1 MAENQIKAM
10 IGDVFNEIAD
20 AILTGD
26 FGKKVRVGLTI
37 LGSEH
42 GTDELVKGAELAA
55 KKYGDFKIV
64 LIGPKVETGLRMV
77 EVGSEAEMHQKMDEL
92 LENGELDA
100 AVTMHYNFPIGVSTV
115 GRVITP
121 GFGKE
126 LVLATTTGTSSTHRA
141 EGMVK
146 NALYGII
153 TAKALGIKNPTV
165 GILNLDGARQVERA
179 LKELK
184 QNGYEVNFSESVRSD
199 GGCIMRG
206 NDLLA
211 AASDVMVMDTLTGN
225 LLMKVFS
232 AFTTGG
238 SYESLGYGYGPGVGD
253 GYDKIICILSRASGA
268 PVVCE
273 ALRYA
278 ASCAKG
284 NLKQIAAEEFAKAR
298 KAGLDDILKALN
310 AESKKPAVRAEA
322 KKLEKKP
329 VTKSVAGIDILELE
343 NAVAALGEAEIYSE
357 SGMGCTGPIVLVADE
372 DYLAAVDVL
381 FNNKYIAEKPLDCNR
396 C

>member
-1 MAENQIKAM
+1 MSDKQVRTM
-10 IGDVFNEIAD
+10 IGEVFNEVAD
-20 AILTGD
+20 AIMTGE
-26 FGKKVRVGLTI
+26 FGKKVRVGLTTM
-37 LGSEH
+37 GSEH
-42 GTDELVKGAELAA
+42 GTEELVKGAEMAA
-55 KKYGDFKIV
+55 KKYSDFEVV
-64 LIGPKVETGLRMV
+64 LIGPKVNTSLRTV
-77 EVGSEAEMHQKMDEL
+77 EVKNEDEMHKKMDEL
-92 LENGELDA
+92 LDSGELDA
-100 AVTMHYNFPIGVSTV
+100 AVTMHYSFPIGVSTV

-126 LVLATTTGTSSTHRA
+126 LILATTTGTSSTHRV

-146 NALYGII
+146 NALYGVI

-165 GILNLDGARQVERA
+165 GILNVDGARQVERA

-184 QNGYEVNFSESVRSD
+184 QNGYDISFSESVRSD

-206 NDLLA
+206 NDILA

-225 LLMKVFS
+225 IMMKVFS

-253 GYDKIICILSRASGA
+253 NYDRIICILSRASGA
-268 PVVCE
+268 PVACE

-284 NLKQIAAEEFAKAR
+284 SITKVAKDEFEKAR
-298 KAGLDDILKALN
+298 KAGLDSILNSLT
-310 AESKKPAVRAEA
+310 AESKKAAPKAEPV
-322 KKLEKKP
+322 KLEKKP

-343 NAVAALGEAEIYSE
+343 NAVASLAEAGIYSE
-357 SGMGCTGPIVLVADE
+357 SGMGCTGPIVLVTDE
-372 DYLAAVDVL
+372 DYIKAVGVL
-381 FNNKYIAEKPLDCNR
+381 FENKFITEKPLDCN

>member
-1 MAENQIKAM
+1 MSENQVKSM
-10 IGDVFNEIAD
+10 IGEVFNEIAD
-20 AILTGD
+20 AIMTGE
-26 FGKKVRVGLTI
+26 FGKRVKIGLTTM
-37 LGSEH
+37 GSEH
-42 GTDELVKGAELAA
+42 GTAELVKGAEMAA
-55 KKYGDFKIV
+55 KKYSDFEIV
-64 LIGPKVETGLRMV
+64 LVGPKVDTNLRIV
-77 EVGSEAEMHQKMDEL
+77 EVNNEDEMHKKMDEL
-92 LENGELDA
+92 LDNGELDA

-126 LVLATTTGTSSTHRA
+126 LILATTTGTSSTHRV

-153 TAKALGIKNPTV
+153 TAKALGISNPTV
-165 GILNLDGARQVERA
+165 GILNVDGARQVERA

-184 QNGYEVNFSESVRSD
+184 NNGYDINFSESVRAD
-199 GGCIMRG
+199 GGVVMRG

-211 AASDVMVMDTLTGN
+211 AASDIMVMDTLTGN
-225 LLMKVFS
+225 IMMKMFS
-232 AFTTGG
+232 SYTTGG

-253 GYDKIICILSRASGA
+253 NYGKIICILSRASGA

-284 NLKQIAAEEFAKAR
+284 GLTKIAKEEFAKAR
-298 KAGLDDILKALN
+298 KAGLDAILGELT
-310 AESKKPAVRAEA
+310 AESKKSAPKAEA
-322 KKLEKKP
+322 KKLDKKP

-343 NAVAALGEAEIYSE
+343 NAVAALAEESIYSE
-357 SGMGCTGPIVLVADE
+357 SGMGCTGPIILVADE
-372 DYLAAVDVL
+372 DYIKAVEAL
-381 FNNKYIAEKPLDCNR
+381 LTKKFITERPLDCN